1 MDARA
6 AADVVQA
13 APTNGVI
20 RSSGS
25 SGECECQPGY
35 VGATCSEECPEGLW
49 GPACANEC
57 QCVDGAPCHPSTG
70 TCLHHCPAGLTG
82 DDCDTPCSK
91 GQHGQGCLQ
100 TCSCEGEGACD
111 PVTGECLCPAGRKG
125 PQCLQCEWWWWWL
138 HSDGTAVVALTR
150 WHSGMQN

>member
-82 DDCDTPCSK
+82 DDCDTREYGARP
-91 GQHGQGCLQ
+91 GQQGI
-100 TCSCEGEGACD
+100 
-111 PVTGECLCPAGRKG
+111 PAGSKVK
-125 PQCLQCEWWWWWL
+125 W
-138 HSDGTAVVALTR
+138 VV
-150 WHSGMQN
+150 SN